1 MAIRIGGMMPQIPKV
16 ELNNPKA
23 QGATPAATASEF
35 GRFLQEALANVEAAQ
50 NEAATA
56 AQKLATGEIKDI
68 AEVTIASEK
77 ATLALQLTVQVRN
90 KVLEAYQEMMR
101 MPV

>member
-1 MAIRIGGMMPQIPKV
+1 MAIRIDSIPIIPRIGSAPGPKPAEQTAANDFGQFLAEALGKV
-16 ELNNPKA
+16 EQA
-23 QGATPAATASEF
+23 Q
-35 GRFLQEALANVEAAQ
+35 QEAAVAA
-50 NEAATA
+50 ER
-56 AQKLATGEIKDI
+56 LATGEIKDI

-90 KVLEAYQEMMR
+90 KVLEAYQEIMR

>member
-1 MAIRIGGMMPQIPKV
+1 MAIRIGPMIPQMPKV
-16 ELNNPKA
+16 DLSAAKTQE
-23 QGATPAATASEF
+23 ATPASTVKEF
-35 GRFLQEALANVEAAQ
+35 GQYLAEALANVEAAQ
-50 NEAATA
+50 TEAAAA
-56 AQKLATGEIKDI
+56 AQRLATGEIQDV

>member
-1 MAIRIGGMMPQIPKV
+1 MAIRIGGIPQIPRV
-16 ELNNPKA
+16 ELNPKP
-23 QGATPAATASEF
+23 QEATPASTVKEF
-35 GRFLQEALANVEAAQ
+35 GQFLQEALANVEAAQ
-50 NEAATA
+50 QEAAVA
-56 AQKLATGEIKDI
+56 AQRLATGEIQDI

>member
-1 MAIRIGGMMPQIPKV
+1 MAIRIGGMPQIPRIEPLAAETK
-16 ELNNPKA
+16 E
-23 QGATPAATASEF
+23 ATPASTVKEF
-35 GRFLQEALANVEAAQ
+35 GQYLAEALANVEAAQ
-50 NEAATA
+50 QEAATA
-56 AQKLATGEIKDI
+56 AQRLATGEIQDV

>member
-1 MAIRIGGMMPQIPKV
+1 MAIRISGIPQIPRV
-16 ELNNPKA
+16 EPLTNKA
-23 QGATPAATASEF
+23 QEATPAATVKEF
-35 GRFLQEALANVEAAQ
+35 GQYLAEALANVEAAQ
-50 NEAATA
+50 AEAASA
-56 AQKLATGEIKDI
+56 AQRLATGEIQDV

>member
-1 MAIRIGGMMPQIPKV
+1 MTIRIAGMPQMPKV
-16 ELNNPKA
+16 DLNPKP
-23 QGATPAATASEF
+23 QEATPAETVKEF
-35 GRFLQEALANVEAAQ
+35 GQYLAEALASVEQAQ
-50 NEAATA
+50 QDAATA
-56 AQKLATGEIKDI
+56 AQRLATGEIKDI

-77 ATLALQLTVQVRN
+77 ATLALQMTVQVRN

>member
-1 MAIRIGGMMPQIPKV
+1 MAIRIGGFPQVPRIDQASKPD
-16 ELNNPKA
+16 ET
-23 QGATPAATASEF
+23 TPAGAVKEF
-35 GRFLQEALANVEAAQ
+35 GQFLHEALAKVETAQ
-50 NEAATA
+50 QDAATA
-56 AQKLATGEIKDI
+56 AQKLATGEIKDV

-90 KVLEAYQEMMR
+90 KVLEAYQEIMR

>member
-1 MAIRIGGMMPQIPKV
+1 MAIRIGGMPQIPRI
-16 ELNNPKA
+16 EPLA
-23 QGATPAATASEF
+23 QGAKEATPATTVKEF
-35 GRFLQEALANVEAAQ
+35 GQYLAEALANVEAAQ
-50 NEAATA
+50 QEAASA
-56 AQKLATGEIKDI
+56 AQRLATGEIQDV

>member
-1 MAIRIGGMMPQIPKV
+1 MTIRISGMPQLPRV
-16 ELNNPKA
+16 DLNPKPQEA
-23 QGATPAATASEF
+23 APASTVKEF
-35 GRFLQEALANVEAAQ
+35 GQFLSEALANVEAAQ
-50 NEAATA
+50 QDAATA
-56 AQKLATGEIKDI
+56 AQRLATGEIKDI

-77 ATLALQLTVQVRN
+77 ATLALQMTVQVRN

>member
-1 MAIRIGGMMPQIPKV
+1 MAIRISGMPQLPPINPAPKV
-16 ELNNPKA
+16 QE
-23 QGATPAATASEF
+23 ATPAGTAMDF
-35 GRFLQEALANVEAAQ
+35 GRLLNEALANVEQAQKDAALAAQ
-50 NEAATA
+50 R
-56 AQKLATGEIKDI
+56 LATGEIKDI

>member
-1 MAIRIGGMMPQIPKV
+1 MIRINGLPPMTPASV
-16 ELNNPKA
+16 APKA
-23 QGATPAATASEF
+23 SGVTVDSTVKEF
-35 GRFLQEALANVEAAQ
+35 GQFLAEALANVEAAQ
-50 NEAATA
+50 KDAALA
-56 AQKLATGEIKDI
+56 SQRLATGEIKDV
-68 AEVTIASEK
+68 AEVMIASEK

>member
-1 MAIRIGGMMPQIPKV
+1 MAIRIGGFPQVPQV
-16 ELNNPKA
+16 NPLPKA
-23 QGATPAATASEF
+23 QEATPAQTAMDF
-35 GRFLQEALANVEAAQ
+35 GRFLAEALANVEQAQ
-50 NEAATA
+50 TDAATA
-56 AQKLATGEIKDI
+56 AQRLATGEIKDV
-68 AEVTIASEK
+68 AEVTIASVK

>member
-1 MAIRIGGMMPQIPKV
+1 MAIRIGGMPQLPKV
-16 ELNNPKA
+16 ELTPKP
-23 QGATPAATASEF
+23 QEATPSTTVKEF
-35 GRFLQEALANVEAAQ
+35 GQYLAEALANVEAAQ
-50 NEAATA
+50 QEAASA
-56 AQKLATGEIKDI
+56 AQRLATGEIKDI

-77 ATLALQLTVQVRN
+77 ASLALQLTVQVRN

>member
-1 MAIRIGGMMPQIPKV
+1 MAIRISGMPQMPKV
-16 ELNNPKA
+16 DMNPQP
-23 QGATPAATASEF
+23 QGATAASPVKEF
-35 GRFLQEALANVEAAQ
+35 GQFLAEALANVEAAQ
-50 NEAATA
+50 HEAAAA
-56 AQKLATGEIKDI
+56 AQRLATGEIKDI

-77 ATLALQLTVQVRN
+77 ATLALQMTVQVRN

>member
-1 MAIRIGGMMPQIPKV
+1 VIRITGLPTIAPVTDKPKAADTTVAGSAQEFGKFFADALAKV
-16 ELNNPKA
+16 ELA
-23 QGATPAATASEF
+23 Q
-35 GRFLQEALANVEAAQ
+35 QD
-50 NEAATA
+50 AATA
-56 AQKLATGEIKDI
+56 AQRLATGEIRDV
-68 AEVTIASEK
+68 AEVIIASEK